1 MLLLCLFDDSRRG
14 EPFQRGRPGDEGDR
28 GELLPETLS
37 RLSEMQRVCRD
48 AGRPVDEAV
57 ELLVLWS
64 SVGSV
69 R

>member
-1 MLLLCLFDDSRRG
+1 MLLLESFDDSRRG
-14 EPFQRGRPGDEGDR
+14 EPFQRGRPGDEGVR
-28 GELLPETLS
+28 GELLPEILS

-48 AGRPVDEAV
+48 AGRPFGEAV

-64 SVGSV
+64 AVGSE